1 MRAVRFT
8 EYGGTD
14 VLQVVQ
20 VDPPTAG
27 DGEVL
32 VRVVVAGTNPG
43 EAAIRS
49 GAMRQMFPASFP
61 EGQGSDLAGVVEAVG
76 SGVTTV
82 AVGDAVIAL
91 SDGRNSQA
99 ELAMVPADH
108 VVAKPDALDWDV
120 AGSIGV
126 AGLTALA
133 MIAVVKPTASDTV
146 VVSGAAGGVGALATQ
161 LAVRTGARVL
171 AIASEPNHEQLR
183 IWGALPLAYGDGLE
197 DALVA
202 LAPDGVDGLLDTFGG
217 GYVDLAL
224 GLGVPKDRIDTI
236 IDFEAAQR
244 TGVALDGQATVAD
257 PGAALT
263 ELAGLLASGDLELP
277 IKGRFPLA
285 EVQRAYGLL
294 EQRHGLGKVVLQV
307 AEP

>member
-20 VDPPTAG
+20 VDTPTPG

-43 EAAIRS
+43 EAAIRA
-49 GAMRQMFPASFP
+49 GRIRQMFPASFP
-61 EGQGSDLAGVVEAVG
+61 EGEGSDLAGVVEAVG
-76 SGVTTV
+76 AGVTAL

-91 SDGRNSQA
+91 SDGRNGQA
-99 ELAMVPADH
+99 EFAVVPADN
-108 VVAKPDALDWDV
+108 VVPKPDALDWEV

-133 MIAVVKPTASDTV
+133 MIAVVRPAASDTV
-146 VVSGAAGGVGALATQ
+146 VVAGAAGGVGCFATQ
-161 LAVRTGARVL
+161 LAVRTGARVI
-171 AIASEPNHEQLR
+171 AIASEPNHERLR
-183 IWGALPLAYGDGLE
+183 VWGALPLAYGEGLE
-197 DALVA
+197 DAVVA

-236 IDFEAAQR
+236 FDFEAAQR
-244 TGVALDGQATVAD
+244 TGVAMNGQATVVD
-257 PGAALT
+257 RGAALS

-285 EVQRAYGLL
+285 EVVQAYDLV

-307 AEP
+307 SEP